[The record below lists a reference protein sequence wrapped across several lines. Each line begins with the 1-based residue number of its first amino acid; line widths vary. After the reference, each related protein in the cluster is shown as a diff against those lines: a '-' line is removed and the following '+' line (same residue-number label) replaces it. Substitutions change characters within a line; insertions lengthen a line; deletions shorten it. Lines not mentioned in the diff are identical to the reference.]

1 MLVIPAIDLKGGRCV
16 RLYQGDMNQATVYSD
31 DPIATALR
39 WQREGAERLH
49 VVDLDGAVSGA
60 GVNTVVIEQICRVLT
75 IPVQVGG
82 GIRNVAAIERLLS
95 AEVSR
100 VILGT
105 VAYRQPEIVATA
117 CQRFPGR
124 ITVGID
130 ARVGKVAVQG
140 WTEATE
146 LEAIELAKR
155 CARIGV
161 SEIVYTDIARDGTA
175 QGVNL
180 DATRALAR
188 AVALPIIASGG
199 VASVQDIERLLP
211 LESDGVIGVIVGRAL
226 YTGAVRLPEA
236 IRIGKR
242 MEERPQEPKGP
253 AKRHL

>member
-16 RLYQGDMNQATVYSD
+16 RLYQGDMNQATIYSD
-31 DPIATALR
+31 DPVATALR
-39 WQREGAERLH
+39 WQSEGAERLH

-60 GVNTVVIEQICRVLT
+60 GVNTAVIEHICQALT

-82 GIRNVAAIERLLS
+82 GIREVAAIERLLS
-95 AEVSR
+95 MGVSR

-105 VAYRQPEIVATA
+105 VAYRQPEVVATA
-117 CQRFPGR
+117 CRRFPGC

-130 ARVGKVAVQG
+130 ARAGKVAVQG

-155 CARIGV
+155 CAGMGV
-161 SEIVYTDIARDGTA
+161 SEIIYTDIARDGTA

-180 DATRALAR
+180 DATLALAR

-199 VASVQDIERLLP
+199 VASVQDIERLVP
-211 LESDGVIGVIVGRAL
+211 LEPDGVVGVIVGRAL
-226 YTGAVRLPEA
+226 YTGAVKLADALA
-236 IRIGKR
+236 IARGF
-242 MEERPQEPKGP
+242 
-253 AKRHL
+253 